1 MDKKL
6 PPLNWLRAFESAA
19 RHLSFTDA
27 ARELHMTQSAV
38 SQQVKA
44 LENYLGKTFFIRKAR
59 SLELTVDAQ
68 NYLPTVEAAFKLLYE
83 GTQGLLGVDHD
94 HLLEVRS
101 NLAFTVFWL
110 TPRLADLFEQ
120 YPWIN
125 LNVATTIWTA
135 SPATPYA
142 SVEVRFDSVL
152 SEGLS
157 IEPLAKDEFY
167 PVCSPQ
173 LAKQIKVPEDL
184 LQHRLIDVSGIIEG
198 WDKWFST
205 AGISLPENKPID
217 KASTYVV
224 TLNMAQLN
232 QGIAL
237 GHHMIAS
244 DLIKQGKL
252 VRLFDHCVPMK
263 EHYFLIPPAKRNA
276 NKASKVFNDWLINQ
290 MTAFEIRDLT

>member
-1 MDKKL
+1 MERKL
-6 PPLNWLRAFESAA
+6 PPLNWLRAFESAS

-38 SQQVKA
+38 SQQIKA

-94 HLLEVRS
+94 HLLEVRA
-101 NLAFTVFWL
+101 NLAFSVFWL
-110 TPRLADLFEQ
+110 TPRLDDLFEK

-125 LNVATTIWTA
+125 LNIATTIWTA

-142 SVEVRFDSVL
+142 SVEIRFDSVL
-152 SEGLS
+152 SEGLA
-157 IEPLAKDEFY
+157 IEPLMQDKFY

-173 LAKQIKVPEDL
+173 LAKKISAPEDL
-184 LQHRLIDVSGIIEG
+184 LDCRLIDVSGIIEG
-198 WDKWFST
+198 WDKWFTS
-205 AGISLPENKPID
+205 AQMKLPSDKPID

-224 TLNMAQLN
+224 TLNMAQLG

-237 GHHMIAS
+237 AHDMIAK
-244 DLIKQGKL
+244 DLIEQGKL
-252 VRLFDHCVPMK
+252 VQLFDHPIPMK
-263 EHYFLIPPAKRNA
+263 EHYYLIPPAKRNA
-276 NKASKVFNDWLINQ
+276 NKASKVFSDWLIGQ
-290 MTAFEIRDLT
+290 MAD

>member
-1 MDKKL
+1 
-6 PPLNWLRAFESAA
+6 
-19 RHLSFTDA
+19 
-27 ARELHMTQSAV
+27 MTQSAV
-38 SQQVKA
+38 SQQIKA

-59 SLELTVDAQ
+59 SLELTADAQ

-94 HLLEVRS
+94 QLLEVRA

-110 TPRLADLFEQ
+110 TPRLDDLFENH
-120 YPWIN
+120 PWIN

-142 SVEVRFDSVL
+142 SVEIRFDSVL

-157 IEPLAKDEFY
+157 IDPLLQDEFY

-173 LAKQIKVPEDL
+173 LAQHISKPEDL
-184 LQHRLIDVSGIIEG
+184 LAHRLIDVSGIIEG
-198 WDKWFST
+198 WDKWLSEANT
-205 AGISLPENKPID
+205 RLPANKPID

-224 TLNMAQLN
+224 TLNMAQLG

-237 GHHMIAS
+237 AHDMIAK

-252 VRLFDHCVPMK
+252 VRLFDHAIPMK
-263 EHYFLIPPAKRNA
+263 EHYYLIPPAKRNA
-276 NKASKVFNDWLINQ
+276 NKASRVFNDWLIDQ
-290 MTAFEIRDLT
+290 MAQWR

>member
-1 MDKKL
+1 MERKL

-38 SQQVKA
+38 SQQIKA
-44 LENYLGKTFFIRKAR
+44 LENYLGKTFFIRKPR

-83 GTQGLLGVDHD
+83 GTQGVLGVNHD
-94 HLLEVRS
+94 RLLEVRA

-110 TPRLADLFEQ
+110 TPRLDDLFEKH
-120 YPWIN
+120 PWIN

-142 SVEVRFDSVL
+142 SVEIRFDSVL

-157 IEPLAKDEFY
+157 IDPLIQDEFY
-167 PVCSPQ
+167 PVCSPE
-173 LAKQIKVPEDL
+173 LATQISKPQDL
-184 LQHRLIDVSGIIEG
+184 LNHRLIDVSGIIEG
-198 WDKWFST
+198 WDKWFTS
-205 AGISLPENKPID
+205 ARVNLPTDKPID

-224 TLNMAQLN
+224 TLNMAQLG

-237 GHHMIAS
+237 AHDMIAQ
-244 DLIKQGKL
+244 DLIAQGKL
-252 VRLFDHCVPMK
+252 VKLFDYAVPMK
-263 EHYFLIPPAKRNA
+263 EHYYLIPPAKRNA
-276 NKASKVFNDWLINQ
+276 NAASIAFNEWLEDQ
-290 MTAFEIRDLT
+290 MTEFDAIS